1 MDFKERF
8 SRLAHRLGMSVAQ
21 LQKELGVS
29 NAYAQNTVKPS
40 AKVLARLREKF
51 PQVNADWLE
60 LGVGEMI
67 LHNVSP
73 ATPDDATFVPL
84 LPISVQ
90 GGSPTEFEAQVQE
103 YDCEMVL
110 SPIKGASH
118 ASTITGDSMAP
129 EYPSGSKILVQRIN
143 EAAFIE
149 WGRTYELDTVNG
161 PVVKNV
167 FPCKED
173 DSRILC
179 RSINP
184 DFDDFTVAK
193 EDIRAWYRVLM
204 QMSLK

>member
-1 MDFKERF
+1 MDFKERMGV
-8 SRLAHRLGMSVAQ
+8 LARNLGLSVAQ
-21 LQKELGVS
+21 LQKEIDVS
-29 NAYAQNTVKPS
+29 NAYVQNTRKPS
-40 AKVLARLREKF
+40 AKVVKALKDKF
-51 PQVNADWLE
+51 PQVNADWVSE
-60 LGVGEMI
+60 GVGEMFVASFAS
-67 LHNVSP
+67 NADSV
-73 ATPDDATFVPL
+73 TYVPL
-84 LPISVQ
+84 LPICVQ
-90 GGSPTEFEAQVQE
+90 GGSPRNFEASVQE
-103 YDCEMVL
+103 YECEMIV
-110 SPIKGASH
+110 SPIKDASH

-129 EYPSGSKILVQRIN
+129 EYPNGSKILVKRIN

-161 PVVKNV
+161 PIVKNV

-173 DSRILC
+173 DSRIVC

>member
-8 SRLAHRLGMSVAQ
+8 SKLAHKLGLSTAQ
-21 LQKELGVS
+21 LQKQLGVS
-29 NAYAQNTVKPS
+29 NAYAQNTKKPS
-40 AKVLARLREKF
+40 AKVLAVLREQY

-60 LGVGEMI
+60 NGIGEM
-67 LHNVSP
+67 
-73 ATPDDATFVPL
+73 FVENSELAAGDEVEYVPM
-84 LPISVQ
+84 LPICVQ
-90 GGSPTEFEAQVQE
+90 GGSPTDFEAQVHE
-103 YDCEMVL
+103 YECEKVV

-129 EYPSGSKILVQRIN
+129 EYPCGCKILVKRIN

-167 FPCKED
+167 YPCKED

-184 DFDDFTVAK
+184 DYDDFTIAK
-193 EDIRAWYRVLM
+193 EDIRAMYRVLM
-204 QMSLK
+204 LMSLK

>member
-1 MDFKERF
+1 MDFKERMGV
-8 SRLAHRLGMSVAQ
+8 LARNLGLSVAQ
-21 LQKELGVS
+21 LQKDIDVS
-29 NAYAQNTVKPS
+29 NAYVQNTRKPS
-40 AKVLARLREKF
+40 AKVLKALKDKF
-51 PQVNADWLE
+51 PQVNLE
-60 LGVGEMI
+60 WVAEGVGEMF
-67 LHNVSP
+67 VASYST
-73 ATPDDATFVPL
+73 ASDGATFVPL

-90 GGSPTEFEAQVQE
+90 GGSPKDFEASVKDYE
-103 YDCEMVL
+103 CEMVL
-110 SPIKGASH
+110 SPIKDASH

-129 EYPSGSKILVQRIN
+129 EYPSGSKILVKRIN

-173 DSRILC
+173 DECIIC

-184 DFDDFTVAK
+184 DFDDFKVKK

>member
-8 SRLAHRLGMSVAQ
+8 GKLAYSLGLSVAQ
-21 LQKELGVS
+21 LQKKLGVS
-29 NAYAQNTVKPS
+29 NAYAQNTKSPS
-40 AKVLARLREKF
+40 AKVLAELREQY
-51 PQVNADWLE
+51 PQVNVDWLKTGE
-60 LGVGEMI
+60 GEMFNPT
-67 LHNVSP
+67 LLP
-73 ATPDDATFVPL
+73 AEKDDVYYVPL

-90 GGSPTEFEAQVQE
+90 GGSPSNFEASVME
-103 YDCEMVL
+103 YECEKIV
-110 SPIKGASH
+110 SPIKDASH

-129 EYPSGSKILVQRIN
+129 EYPNGCKILVKRIN

-161 PVVKNV
+161 PIVKNV

-179 RSINP
+179 KSINP

-204 QMSLK
+204 LMSLK

>member
-8 SRLAHRLGMSVAQ
+8 SKLAYALGLSVAQ
-21 LQKELGVS
+21 LQKKLGVS
-29 NAYAQNTVKPS
+29 NAYAQNTKSPS
-40 AKVLARLREKF
+40 AKVLAALREQF
-51 PQVNADWLE
+51 PQVNADWLKTGE
-60 LGVGEMI
+60 GEMM
-67 LHNVSP
+67 P
-73 ATPDDATFVPL
+73 AHVFAAGKDDAVYVPL

-90 GGSPTEFEAQVQE
+90 GGSPTDFEAQVHE
-103 YDCEMVL
+103 YECEMVV
-110 SPIKGASH
+110 SPIKDASH

-129 EYPSGSKILVQRIN
+129 EYPSGCKILVKRIN

-173 DSRILC
+173 DSRIVC

-184 DFDDFTVAK
+184 DFDDFTIAK

-204 QMSLK
+204 LMSLK

>member
-1 MDFKERF
+1 MDFKERMGL
-8 SRLAHRLGMSVAQ
+8 LARNLGLSVAQ
-21 LQKELGVS
+21 LQKEIDVS
-29 NAYAQNTVKPS
+29 NAYVQNTRKPS
-40 AKVLARLREKF
+40 AKVVKALKDKF
-51 PQVNADWLE
+51 PQVNADWVAD
-60 LGVGEMI
+60 GVGDMFVASYSTGTEG
-67 LHNVSP
+67 V
-73 ATPDDATFVPL
+73 TYVPL

-90 GGSPTEFEAQVQE
+90 GGSPSNFEASVME
-103 YDCEMVL
+103 YECEMIV
-110 SPIKGASH
+110 SPIKDASH

-129 EYPSGSKILVQRIN
+129 EYPNGSKILVKRIN

-161 PVVKNV
+161 PIVKNV

-173 DSRILC
+173 DSRVLC

-184 DFDDFTVAK
+184 DFADFTVAK

>member
-8 SRLAHRLGMSVAQ
+8 SKLAHKLGLSTAQ
-21 LQKELGVS
+21 LQKQLGVS
-29 NAYAQNTVKPS
+29 NAYAQNTKKPS
-40 AKVLARLREKF
+40 AKVLAVLREQY

-60 LGVGEMI
+60 NGIGEM
-67 LHNVSP
+67 
-73 ATPDDATFVPL
+73 FVENSELAASDEVEYVPM
-84 LPISVQ
+84 LPICVQ
-90 GGSPTEFEAQVQE
+90 GGSPTDFEAQVQE
-103 YDCEMVL
+103 YECEKVV

-129 EYPSGSKILVQRIN
+129 EYPCGCKILVKRIN

-184 DFDDFTVAK
+184 DYDDFTIAK
-193 EDIRAWYRVLM
+193 EDIRAMYRVLM
-204 QMSLK
+204 LMSLK